1 MLVYIYCMI
10 VDVHVFLKPW
20 LDMCLLLA
28 LQQGAMSWVL
38 DILVLAHTTHQS
50 SQSPGPSAG
59 CHVWSTGHTR
69 PSTQH
74 TSHLS
79 LLALQQGAMSGVLD
93 ILVLAHTTHHSCQSQ
108 SAPSDT
114 AHTSSY

>member
-59 CHVWSTGHTR
+59 CHVWSTRHTR
-69 PSTQH
+69 PSTH
-74 TSHLS
+74 NAPLMSITVSTLRYSAHKF
-79 LLALQQGAMSGVLD
+79 LLAVSQTQRDTGHKSL
-93 ILVLAHTTHHSCQSQ
+93 ILT
-108 SAPSDT
+108 
-114 AHTSSY
+114 